1 MAMEKAEYGLVQ
13 EIVKVLLVDDDEDD
27 YMITRDLL
35 LDVEA
40 IEYELDWVSSFEEG
54 KEAIE
59 RNQHDIFLIDYRLGT
74 RDGLQLLHESVDGGC
89 TAPIILLTGQ
99 GDREVDREAMKTG
112 AADYLVKGQ
121 INNILLERSI
131 RHSIE
136 RKALEREHTA
146 LEEQLLQAQKL
157 ESVGQLAGGIAHDFN
172 NLMTPIVGYAQMGL
186 TTLPAE
192 NRERLYLEEILK
204 AADRAT
210 NLIQQLLAFSR
221 RQVVEL
227 QVVDLNDLLVNIDM
241 MLQRLIG
248 EDVELVVLPSEKL
261 SAVKVDPSHIEQVVV
276 NLAVNAR
283 DAMPE
288 GGTLILETSNIEF
301 GEEDLKNHPDM
312 VAGRYAMI
320 AVSDTGMGMS
330 EEVKSHIFEPFYT
343 TKEKGK
349 GTGLGLSTCYGIV
362 AQNEGYIGVYSEVG
376 SGTTFKIYLPALNA
390 APHGAV
396 APPSE
401 PLSNELP
408 RGNETVLLVED
419 EAQVRE
425 LTARVLRQQ
434 GYKVLEAPNGV
445 EALGLASQH
454 ADGEIDLLLTDV
466 VMPLIGG
473 RELSVKLKGIHPDVR
488 VIYTSGY
495 TDEAVIRHGMLEPG
509 TDFVQKPYSLA
520 GLTQKIRS
528 VLDDTEARSA
538 PTG

>member
-1 MAMEKAEYGLVQ
+1 MAIGKSEYNLGQDL
-13 EIVKVLLVDDDEDD
+13 IKVLLVDDDEDD

-40 IEYELDWVSSFEEG
+40 LEYDLDWISSYAEALD
-54 KEAIE
+54 AIE
-59 RNQHDIFLIDYRLGT
+59 RNQHDIYLIDYRLGE
-74 RDGLQLLHESVDGGC
+74 RDGMQLLNEALDGGC

-99 GDREVDREAMKTG
+99 GDREVDVEAMKAG

-121 INNILLERSI
+121 IDHILLERSI

-136 RKALEREHTA
+136 RKALEREHAA

-157 ESVGQLAGGIAHDFN
+157 ESIGQLAGGIAHDFN
-172 NLMTPIVGYAQMGL
+172 NLMTPIIGYAQMGL
-186 TTLPAE
+186 TTLPE
-192 NRERLYLEEILK
+192 EYRERVYLEEILK

-227 QVVDLNDLLVNIDM
+227 QVIDLNSLMVNIDM

-248 EDVELVVLPSEKL
+248 EDVELVILPSENL
-261 SAVKVDPSHIEQVVV
+261 GAVKVDPTQIEQVVV

-288 GGTLILETSNIEF
+288 GGTLIVETSNIEF
-301 GEEDLKNHPDM
+301 GEEELKNHPDM
-312 VAGRYAMI
+312 AAGPYVMF
-320 AVSDTGMGMS
+320 AVSDTGHGMS
-330 EEVKSHIFEPFYT
+330 EEVKAHLFEPFYT

-349 GTGLGLSTCYGIV
+349 GTGLGLSTCYGII
-362 AQNEGYIGVYSEVG
+362 AQNKGYIWVYSEIG
-376 SGTTFKIYLPALNA
+376 SGTTFKIYLPSSDVI
-390 APHGAV
+390 PQGTER
-396 APPSE
+396 PSGTK
-401 PLSNELP
+401 SNELP
-408 RGNETVLLVED
+408 RGSETVLLVED
-419 EAQVRE
+419 EEQVRE
-425 LTARVLRQQ
+425 LAARVLRQQ
-434 GYKVLEAPNGV
+434 GYTVLQASNGV
-445 EALGLASQH
+445 EALSIASRH

-473 RELSVKLKGIHPDVR
+473 RELSIKLRDIHPNVR

-495 TDEAVIRHGMLEPG
+495 TDEAVIRHGMLKPG

-528 VLDDTEARSA
+528 VLDEPREEPATTS
-538 PTG
+538 

>member
-1 MAMEKAEYGLVQ
+1 MAIGKSEYNLGQDL
-13 EIVKVLLVDDDEDD
+13 IKVLLVDDDEDD

-40 IEYELDWVSSFEEG
+40 LEYDLDWISSYAEALD
-54 KEAIE
+54 AIE
-59 RNQHDIFLIDYRLGT
+59 RNQHDIYLIDYRLGE
-74 RDGLQLLHESVDGGC
+74 RDGMQLLNEALDGGC

-99 GDREVDREAMKTG
+99 GDREVDVEAMKAG

-121 INNILLERSI
+121 IDHILLERSI

-157 ESVGQLAGGIAHDFN
+157 ESIGQLAGGIAHDFN
-172 NLMTPIVGYAQMGL
+172 NLMTPIIGYAQMGL
-186 TTLPAE
+186 TTLPE
-192 NRERLYLEEILK
+192 EYRERVYLEEILK

-227 QVVDLNDLLVNIDM
+227 QVIDLNSLLVNIDM

-248 EDVELVVLPSEKL
+248 EDVELVILPSENL
-261 SAVKVDPSHIEQVVV
+261 GAVKVDPTQIEQVVV

-288 GGTLILETSNIEF
+288 GGTLIVETSNIEF
-301 GEEDLKNHPDM
+301 GEEELKNHPDM
-312 VAGRYAMI
+312 AAGPYVMF
-320 AVSDTGMGMS
+320 AVSDTGHGMS
-330 EEVKSHIFEPFYT
+330 EEVKAHLFEPFYT
-343 TKEKGK
+343 TKEKCK
-349 GTGLGLSTCYGIV
+349 GTGLGLSTCYGII
-362 AQNEGYIGVYSEVG
+362 AQNKGYIWVYSEIG
-376 SGTTFKIYLPALNA
+376 SGTTFKIYLPSLDVI
-390 APHGAV
+390 PQGTERPSGAK
-396 APPSE
+396 
-401 PLSNELP
+401 SNELP
-408 RGNETVLLVED
+408 RGSETVLLVED
-419 EAQVRE
+419 EEQVRE
-425 LTARVLRQQ
+425 LAARGLRQQ
-434 GYKVLEAPNGV
+434 GYTVLQASNGV
-445 EALGLASQH
+445 EALSIASRH

-473 RELSVKLKGIHPDVR
+473 RELSIKLRDIHPNVR

-495 TDEAVIRHGMLEPG
+495 TDEAVIRHGMLKPG

-528 VLDDTEARSA
+528 VLDEPREVPATTS
-538 PTG
+538 

>member
-1 MAMEKAEYGLVQ
+1 MAIGKSEYNLGQDL
-13 EIVKVLLVDDDEDD
+13 IKVLLVDDDEDD

-40 IEYELDWVSSFEEG
+40 LEYDLDWISSYAEALD
-54 KEAIE
+54 AIE
-59 RNQHDIFLIDYRLGT
+59 RNQHDIYLIDYRLGE
-74 RDGLQLLHESVDGGC
+74 RDGMQLLNEALDGGC

-99 GDREVDREAMKTG
+99 GDREVDVEAMKAG

-121 INNILLERSI
+121 IDHILLERSI

-136 RKALEREHTA
+136 RKALEREHAA

-157 ESVGQLAGGIAHDFN
+157 ESIGQLAGGIAHDFN
-172 NLMTPIVGYAQMGL
+172 NLMTPIIGYAQMGL
-186 TTLPAE
+186 TTLPE
-192 NRERLYLEEILK
+192 EYRERVYLEEILK

-227 QVVDLNDLLVNIDM
+227 QVIDLNSLLVNIDM

-248 EDVELVVLPSEKL
+248 EDVELVILPSENL
-261 SAVKVDPSHIEQVVV
+261 GAVKVDPTQIEQVVV

-288 GGTLILETSNIEF
+288 GGTLIVETSNIEF
-301 GEEDLKNHPDM
+301 GEEELKNHPDM
-312 VAGRYAMI
+312 AAGPYVMF
-320 AVSDTGMGMS
+320 AVSDTGHGMS
-330 EEVKSHIFEPFYT
+330 EEVKAHLFEPFYT

-349 GTGLGLSTCYGIV
+349 GTGLGLSTCYGII
-362 AQNEGYIGVYSEVG
+362 AQNKGYIWVYSEIG
-376 SGTTFKIYLPALNA
+376 SGTTFKIYLPSLDVI
-390 APHGAV
+390 PQGTER
-396 APPSE
+396 PSGTK
-401 PLSNELP
+401 SNELP
-408 RGNETVLLVED
+408 RGSETVLLVED
-419 EAQVRE
+419 EEQVRE
-425 LTARVLRQQ
+425 LAARVLRQQ
-434 GYKVLEAPNGV
+434 GYTVLQASNGV
-445 EALGLASQH
+445 EALSIASRH

-473 RELSVKLKGIHPDVR
+473 RELSIKLRDIHPNVR

-495 TDEAVIRHGMLEPG
+495 TDEAVIRHGMLKPG

-528 VLDDTEARSA
+528 VLDEPREVPATTS
-538 PTG
+538 

>member
-1 MAMEKAEYGLVQ
+1 MAIEKTEYGLVGDV
-13 EIVKVLLVDDDEDD
+13 IKVLLIDDDEDD

-35 LDVEA
+35 LDAEA
-40 IEYELDWVSSFEEG
+40 LEYELEWVSTYDLG
-54 KEAIE
+54 KAAIKEAH
-59 RNQHDIFLIDYRLGT
+59 HDIFLIDYRLGE
-74 RDGLQLLHESVDGGC
+74 RDGMQLLHEALDEGC

-99 GDREVDREAMKTG
+99 GDREVDMEAMKAG

-121 INNILLERSI
+121 IDHILLERSI

-136 RKALEREHTA
+136 RKALELEHVA

-172 NLMTPIVGYAQMGL
+172 NLMTPIIGYAQMGL
-186 TTLPAE
+186 TSLPKE

-221 RQVVEL
+221 RQVIEMK
-227 QVVDLNDLLVNIDM
+227 VVNLNDLLVNINL
-241 MLQRLIG
+241 MLERLIG
-248 EDVELVVLPSEKL
+248 EDVELVMLPSE
-261 SAVKVDPSHIEQVVV
+261 SIGAVKVDPTQIEQVIV

-288 GGTLILETSNIEF
+288 GGTLIIETTNVEF
-301 GEEDLKNHPDM
+301 HEEDLKNHPDM
-312 VAGRYAMI
+312 TAGRYVMM
-320 AVSDTGMGMS
+320 AVSDTGNGMS
-330 EEVKSHIFEPFYT
+330 EEVQSHIFEPFYT

-349 GTGLGLSTCYGIV
+349 GTGLGLSTCYGII
-362 AQNEGYIGVYSEVG
+362 AQNEGNIWVYSEIG
-376 SGTTFKIYLPALNA
+376 SGTTFKVYLPILK
-390 APHGAV
+390 GAHQSF
-396 APPSE
+396 AQPDK
-401 PLSNELP
+401 PLSNVLP
-408 RGNETVLLVED
+408 RGTETVLLVED

-425 LTARVLRQQ
+425 LTARILKQQ
-434 GYKVLEAPNGV
+434 GYTVLEAANGV
-445 EALGLASQH
+445 EALSVASQH
-454 ADGEIDLLLTDV
+454 PNGDIDLLLTDV

-473 RELSVKLKGIHPDVR
+473 RELSTKLKNIHPEVK

-528 VLDDTEARSA
+528 VLDLEDSNC
-538 PTG
+538 PTTS

>member
-1 MAMEKAEYGLVQ
+1 MAIGKSEYNLGQDL
-13 EIVKVLLVDDDEDD
+13 IKVLLVDDDEDD

-40 IEYELDWVSSFEEG
+40 LEYDLDWISSYAEALD
-54 KEAIE
+54 AIE
-59 RNQHDIFLIDYRLGT
+59 RNQHDIYLIDYRLGE
-74 RDGLQLLHESVDGGC
+74 RDGMQLLNEALDGGC

-99 GDREVDREAMKTG
+99 GDREVDVEAMKAG

-121 INNILLERSI
+121 IDHILLERSI

-136 RKALEREHTA
+136 RKALEREHAA

-157 ESVGQLAGGIAHDFN
+157 ESIGQLAGGIAHDFN
-172 NLMTPIVGYAQMGL
+172 NLMTPIIGYAQMGL
-186 TTLPAE
+186 TTLPE
-192 NRERLYLEEILK
+192 EYRERVYLEEILK

-227 QVVDLNDLLVNIDM
+227 QVIDLNSLLVNIDM

-248 EDVELVVLPSEKL
+248 EDVELVILPSENL
-261 SAVKVDPSHIEQVVV
+261 GAVKVDPTQIEQVVV

-288 GGTLILETSNIEF
+288 GGTLIVETSNIEF
-301 GEEDLKNHPDM
+301 GEEELKNHPDM
-312 VAGRYAMI
+312 AAGPYVMF
-320 AVSDTGMGMS
+320 AVSDTGHGMS
-330 EEVKSHIFEPFYT
+330 EEVKAHLFEPFYT

-349 GTGLGLSTCYGIV
+349 GTGLGLSTCYGII
-362 AQNEGYIGVYSEVG
+362 AQNKGYIWVYSEIG
-376 SGTTFKIYLPALNA
+376 SGTTFKIYLPSSDVI
-390 APHGAV
+390 PQGTERPSGAK
-396 APPSE
+396 
-401 PLSNELP
+401 SNELP
-408 RGNETVLLVED
+408 RGSETVLLVED
-419 EAQVRE
+419 EEQVRE
-425 LTARVLRQQ
+425 LAARVLRQQ
-434 GYKVLEAPNGV
+434 GYTVLQASNGV
-445 EALGLASQH
+445 EALSIASRH

-473 RELSVKLKGIHPDVR
+473 RELSIKLRDIHPNVR

-495 TDEAVIRHGMLEPG
+495 TDEAVIRHGMLKPG

-528 VLDDTEARSA
+528 VLDEPREVPATTS
-538 PTG
+538 

>member
-1 MAMEKAEYGLVQ
+1 MAIGKSEYNLGQDL
-13 EIVKVLLVDDDEDD
+13 IKVLLVDDDEDD

-40 IEYELDWVSSFEEG
+40 LEYDLDWISSYAEALD
-54 KEAIE
+54 AIE
-59 RNQHDIFLIDYRLGT
+59 RNQHDIYLIDYRLGE
-74 RDGLQLLHESVDGGC
+74 RDGMQLLNEALDGGC

-99 GDREVDREAMKTG
+99 GDREVDVEAMKAG

-121 INNILLERSI
+121 IDHILLERSI

-136 RKALEREHTA
+136 RKALEREHAA

-157 ESVGQLAGGIAHDFN
+157 ESIGQLAGGIAHDFN
-172 NLMTPIVGYAQMGL
+172 NLMTPIIGYAQMGL
-186 TTLPAE
+186 TTLPE
-192 NRERLYLEEILK
+192 EYRERVYLEEILK

-227 QVVDLNDLLVNIDM
+227 QVIDLNSLLVNIDM

-248 EDVELVVLPSEKL
+248 EDVELVILPSENL
-261 SAVKVDPSHIEQVVV
+261 GAVKVDPTQIEQVVV

-288 GGTLILETSNIEF
+288 GGTLIVETSNIEF
-301 GEEDLKNHPDM
+301 GEEELKNHPDM
-312 VAGRYAMI
+312 AAGPYVMF
-320 AVSDTGMGMS
+320 AVSDTGHGMS
-330 EEVKSHIFEPFYT
+330 EEVKAHLFEPFYT

-349 GTGLGLSTCYGIV
+349 GTGLGLSTCYGII
-362 AQNEGYIGVYSEVG
+362 AQNKGYIWVYSEIG
-376 SGTTFKIYLPALNA
+376 SGTTFKIYLPSLDVM
-390 APHGAV
+390 PQGTER
-396 APPSE
+396 PSGVK
-401 PLSNELP
+401 SNELP
-408 RGNETVLLVED
+408 RGSETVLLVED
-419 EAQVRE
+419 EEQVRE
-425 LTARVLRQQ
+425 LAARVLRQQ
-434 GYKVLEAPNGV
+434 GYTVLQASNGV
-445 EALGLASQH
+445 EALSIASRH

-473 RELSVKLKGIHPDVR
+473 RELSIKLRDIHPNVR

-495 TDEAVIRHGMLEPG
+495 TDEAVIRHGMLKPG

-528 VLDDTEARSA
+528 VLDEPREVPATTS
-538 PTG
+538 

>member
-1 MAMEKAEYGLVQ
+1 MAIGKSEYNLGQDL
-13 EIVKVLLVDDDEDD
+13 IKVLLVDDDEDD

-40 IEYELDWVSSFEEG
+40 LEYDLDWISSYAEALD
-54 KEAIE
+54 AIE
-59 RNQHDIFLIDYRLGT
+59 RNQHDIYLIDYRLGE
-74 RDGLQLLHESVDGGC
+74 RDGMQLLNEALDGGC

-99 GDREVDREAMKTG
+99 GDREVDVEAMKAG

-121 INNILLERSI
+121 IDHILLERSI

-136 RKALEREHTA
+136 RKALEREHAA

-157 ESVGQLAGGIAHDFN
+157 ESIGQLAGGIAHDFN
-172 NLMTPIVGYAQMGL
+172 NLMTPIIGYAQMGL
-186 TTLPAE
+186 TTLPE
-192 NRERLYLEEILK
+192 EYRERVYLEEILK

-227 QVVDLNDLLVNIDM
+227 QVIDLNSLLVNIDM

-248 EDVELVVLPSEKL
+248 EDVELVILPSENL
-261 SAVKVDPSHIEQVVV
+261 GAVKVDPTQIEQVVV

-288 GGTLILETSNIEF
+288 GGTLIVETSNIEF
-301 GEEDLKNHPDM
+301 GEEELKNHPDM
-312 VAGRYAMI
+312 AAGPYVMF
-320 AVSDTGMGMS
+320 AVSDTGHAMS
-330 EEVKSHIFEPFYT
+330 EEVKAHLFEPFYT

-349 GTGLGLSTCYGIV
+349 GTGLGLSTCYGII
-362 AQNEGYIGVYSEVG
+362 AQNKGYIWVYSEIG
-376 SGTTFKIYLPALNA
+376 SGTTFKIYLPSLDVI
-390 APHGAV
+390 PQGTER
-396 APPSE
+396 PSGTK
-401 PLSNELP
+401 SNELP
-408 RGNETVLLVED
+408 RGSETVLLVED
-419 EAQVRE
+419 EEQVRE
-425 LTARVLRQQ
+425 LAARVLRQQ
-434 GYKVLEAPNGV
+434 GYTVLQASNGV
-445 EALGLASQH
+445 EALSIASRH

-473 RELSVKLKGIHPDVR
+473 RELSIKLRDIHPNVR

-495 TDEAVIRHGMLEPG
+495 TDEAVIRHGMLKPG

-528 VLDDTEARSA
+528 VLDEPREVPATTS
-538 PTG
+538 

>member
-1 MAMEKAEYGLVQ
+1 MAIEKIEYGSEQDV
-13 EIVKVLLVDDDEDD
+13 IKVLLIDDDEDD

-35 LDVEA
+35 FDVEA
-40 IEYELDWVSSFEEG
+40 LEYELDWVSTFEEG
-54 KEAIE
+54 QEEIDKAK
-59 RNQHDIFLIDYRLGT
+59 HDILLIDYRLGE
-74 RDGLQLLHESVDGGC
+74 RDGMQLLHAALEGGC

-99 GDREVDREAMKTG
+99 GDREVDREAMKAG

-121 INNILLERSI
+121 IDHILLERSI

-136 RKALEREHTA
+136 RKALEREHAA

-186 TTLPAE
+186 TTLPTE

-221 RQVVEL
+221 RQVVEM
-227 QVVDLNDLLVNIDM
+227 QVVSLNDLLINIDM

-248 EDVELVVLPSEKL
+248 EDVELVMLPSEHVG
-261 SAVKVDPSHIEQVVV
+261 SVKVDPTQIEQVIV

-288 GGTLILETSNIEF
+288 GGTLIIETSDVEF
-301 GEEDLKNHPDM
+301 NEEDLKNHPDM
-312 VAGRYAMI
+312 TAGKYVMMAI
-320 AVSDTGMGMS
+320 SDTGKGMS

-349 GTGLGLSTCYGIV
+349 GTGLGLSTCYGII
-362 AQNEGYIGVYSEVG
+362 AQNDGYIWVYSEIG
-376 SGTTFKIYLPALNA
+376 SGTTLKVYLPSLK
-390 APHGAV
+390 AV
-396 APPSE
+396 STSVKPPAG

-408 RGNETVLLVED
+408 RGTETVLLVED

-434 GYKVLEAPNGV
+434 GYTILEAANGV
-445 EALGLASQH
+445 EALSVASQYSN
-454 ADGEIDLLLTDV
+454 GEIDLLLTDV

-473 RELSVKLKGIHPDVR
+473 RELSTKLKDFHPEVR

-528 VLDDTEARSA
+528 VLDIPDTESVIAE
-538 PTG
+538 

>member
-1 MAMEKAEYGLVQ
+1 MAIGKSEYNLGQDL
-13 EIVKVLLVDDDEDD
+13 IKVLLVDDDEDD

-40 IEYELDWVSSFEEG
+40 LEYDLDWISSYAEALD
-54 KEAIE
+54 AIE
-59 RNQHDIFLIDYRLGT
+59 RNQHDIYLIDYRLGE
-74 RDGLQLLHESVDGGC
+74 RDGMQLLNEALDGGC

-99 GDREVDREAMKTG
+99 GDREVDVEAMKAG

-121 INNILLERSI
+121 IDHILLERSI

-136 RKALEREHTA
+136 RKALEREHAA

-157 ESVGQLAGGIAHDFN
+157 ESIGQLAGGIAHDFN
-172 NLMTPIVGYAQMGL
+172 NLMTPIIGYAQMGL
-186 TTLPAE
+186 TTLPE
-192 NRERLYLEEILK
+192 EYRERVYLEEILK

-227 QVVDLNDLLVNIDM
+227 QVIDLNSLLVNIDN

-248 EDVELVVLPSEKL
+248 EDVELVILPSENL
-261 SAVKVDPSHIEQVVV
+261 GAVKVDPTQIEQVVV

-288 GGTLILETSNIEF
+288 GGTLIVETSNIEF
-301 GEEDLKNHPDM
+301 GEEELKNHPDM
-312 VAGRYAMI
+312 AAGPYVMF
-320 AVSDTGMGMS
+320 AVSDTGHGMS
-330 EEVKSHIFEPFYT
+330 EEVKAHLFEPFYT

-349 GTGLGLSTCYGIV
+349 GTGLGLSTCYGII
-362 AQNEGYIGVYSEVG
+362 AQNKGYIWVYSEIG
-376 SGTTFKIYLPALNA
+376 SGTTFKIYLPSLDVI
-390 APHGAV
+390 PQGTER
-396 APPSE
+396 PSGTK
-401 PLSNELP
+401 SNELP
-408 RGNETVLLVED
+408 RGSETVLLVED
-419 EAQVRE
+419 EEQVRE
-425 LTARVLRQQ
+425 LAARVLRQQ
-434 GYKVLEAPNGV
+434 GYTVLQASNGV
-445 EALGLASQH
+445 EALSIASRH

-473 RELSVKLKGIHPDVR
+473 RELSIKLRDIHPNVR

-495 TDEAVIRHGMLEPG
+495 TDEAVIRHGMLKPG

-528 VLDDTEARSA
+528 VLDEPREVPATTS
-538 PTG
+538 